1 MLPPRLLQLQMRP
14 HLSPTHPL
22 VQPST
27 HRPAPPTN
35 TCTPYHSK
43 LAVLPR
49 LNILLMLFLA
59 RFTDLDY
66 PRPLRSPHLN
76 LILRSFFHSPLLY
89 SLPSNNAT
97 RSCPSLCPTV
107 RPQVTN
113 ADCSW
118 LQPTSYLIVR
128 LHCLTMSRLLRCLPM
143 YTATNHLTIFHC
155 RGGIQVSRGD
165 QTPNKGK
172 GSKPK

>member
-1 MLPPRLLQLQMRP
+1 MLPPRRHQLQIRP

-49 LNILLMLFLA
+49 LNVILMLFLA
-59 RFTDLDY
+59 RSTDSDY
-66 PRPLRSPHLN
+66 PRPLRPPIS
-76 LILRSFFHSPLLY
+76 ISSFVRFSIPPLLY
-89 SLPSNNAT
+89 SLPSNKAT
-97 RSCPSLCPTV
+97 RSCPSLCSTA
-107 RPQVTN
+107 RPPGAN
-113 ADCSW
+113 AYCSW

-143 YTATNHLTIFHC
+143 YTATN
-155 RGGIQVSRGD
+155 
-165 QTPNKGK
+165 
-172 GSKPK
+172 